1 MNIVLYSSFSKRNN
15 STAIPGTG
23 VTYTGTLKDNCDILK
38 PAIVFQAAGAVDYF
52 PASYNYAY
60 IDAFDRY
67 YFITKWEWS
76 ERNWIV
82 YLDVDVLA
90 TYKAAIG
97 ESTHYVERCSGAY
110 NGRILDTLYPIMT
123 NPTVTIT
130 DIENPWSNYSWYY
143 VVGISGGGGAT
154 GVTYYIFSESQY
166 QTFSSRIYNDNS
178 WWDISDA
185 GITYDPAIFNPLDFI
200 KSIKLFK
207 ASFGGTTTSVVNM
220 GYWKIPIDCRIIP
233 DDQAYTSV
241 FGTITLPEHPQ
252 ASSRGSYMNSDVFT
266 KRVLSIK
273 PFGKI
278 PLDCSLIADASQ
290 IRYYIGIDAYS
301 GRGWL
306 RVSTVSGSSMAMTL
320 AESEAQIGVDVLLN
334 VQAVS
339 GLSQTLAVANTAASV
354 ISTLTGGGGSLSI
367 ESSLNTWAAVTGV
380 PLVRETGTG
389 GALTMY
395 SFAES
400 NRLCS
405 AFYNIAG
412 EFNSEFG
419 RPYCAPAVLNTVGG
433 FIKCANAEVD
443 FPCTSTERG
452 LIQDFLNGG
461 FFYE

>member
-1 MNIVLYSSFSKRNN
+1 
-15 STAIPGTG
+15 
-23 VTYTGTLKDNCDILK
+23 
-38 PAIVFQAAGAVDYF
+38 
-52 PASYNYAY
+52 
-60 IDAFDRY
+60 
-67 YFITKWEWS
+67 
-76 ERNWIV
+76 
-82 YLDVDVLA
+82 
-90 TYKAAIG
+90 
-97 ESTHYVERCSGAY
+97 
-110 NGRILDTLYPIMT
+110 
-123 NPTVTIT
+123 
-130 DIENPWSNYSWYY
+130 
-143 VVGISGGGGAT
+143 
-154 GVTYYIFSESQY
+154 
-166 QTFSSRIYNDNS
+166 
-178 WWDISDA
+178 
-185 GITYDPAIFNPLDFI
+185 
-200 KSIKLFK
+200 
-207 ASFGGTTTSVVNM
+207 
-220 GYWKIPIDCRIIP
+220 
-233 DDQAYTSV
+233 
-241 FGTITLPEHPQ
+241 
-252 ASSRGSYMNSDVFT
+252 MNSDVFT

-320 AESEAQIGVDVLLN
+320 AESESQIGVDVLLN